1 MDSTTKRIAI
11 NYGLIVSAVAVG
23 YTLISYIVNEAWLS
37 SQAGGIFMLLA
48 MLVIPYFGVRE
59 FKKANDGYATF
70 REAFS
75 AYVLPLIVS
84 AVVGLAFNWL
94 MHNVIDSELA
104 TRMGERV
111 YERFAEMPEEQ
122 RKGVMAFMGAANE
135 AELKAESIKMTV
147 DQTSIVGM
155 LKSTGIG
162 IIMYAIVGLIVGA
175 VAKKNRPE
183 FQ

>member
-94 MHNVIDSELA
+94 MHND
-104 TRMGERV
+104 
-111 YERFAEMPEEQ
+111 
-122 RKGVMAFMGAANE
+122 
-135 AELKAESIKMTV
+135 
-147 DQTSIVGM
+147 
-155 LKSTGIG
+155 
-162 IIMYAIVGLIVGA
+162 
-175 VAKKNRPE
+175 
-183 FQ
+183 